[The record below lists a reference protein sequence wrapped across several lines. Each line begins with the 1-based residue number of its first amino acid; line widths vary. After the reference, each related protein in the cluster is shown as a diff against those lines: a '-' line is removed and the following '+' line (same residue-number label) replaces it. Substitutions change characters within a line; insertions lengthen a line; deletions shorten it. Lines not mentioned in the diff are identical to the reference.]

1 MIIWSV
7 PEGIEPSTS
16 RLTVARSATELRNHF
31 EHSLDEVEL
40 ETTVSILQHGTSCMT
55 LPRQNVPAVYLV
67 SYYNYKTL
75 WQHPGKSATK
85 ISFMRIKYR
94 TRANDLAQKLWNWV
108 LTTISLQKRDL
119 FWPGQNLKL
128 GIGFTCI
135 RMRPKKCK
143 LFVCSSSQGNYFFF
157 YVFFQ
162 LITQRVP
169 LISIHTN
176 KRIT

>member
-1 MIIWSV
+1 MHPKKNEKKKVAKKSWKKVIIRAV

-75 WQHPGKSATK
+75 WQHPGESPTYILHKDKT
-85 ISFMRIKYR
+85 
-94 TRANDLAQKLWNWV
+94 
-108 LTTISLQKRDL
+108 
-119 FWPGQNLKL
+119 
-128 GIGFTCI
+128 
-135 RMRPKKCK
+135 
-143 LFVCSSSQGNYFFF
+143 
-157 YVFFQ
+157 
-162 LITQRVP
+162 
-169 LISIHTN
+169 
-176 KRIT
+176 